1 MSVIFLARTRG
12 MCAGVARAIA
22 VVERALDK
30 FGAKRVY
37 VLHEVVHNRHVVEDL
52 RGRGA
57 KFVESL
63 SEIPEGSVVI
73 FSAHG
78 VGLETVKEA
87 NARGFTVIDAT
98 CPLVARIHR
107 KMNAA
112 GEAGK
117 AAVVIG
123 HAGHQEVTGTIG
135 QYTGSPSLVHV
146 VLTPQDVEQLSI
158 NEKNIIFATQTT
170 LSVDETA
177 ATVAALKVKFP
188 QIEGPRRD
196 DTCYATQLRQRA
208 IKELSALCDVILVAG
223 SPNSSNSNRL
233 REVAESGGKKAY
245 LIDDAS
251 YIDLKWLEGAEKIG
265 LSAGASAPEYVVD
278 GIIAFLKEHGVTEL
292 KLVGEE
298 NRHAVFPLPKGLE

>member
-30 FGAKRVY
+30 FGARRVY

-135 QYTGSPSLVHV
+135 QYT
-146 VLTPQDVEQLSI
+146 PQDVEQRSI

-177 ATVAALKVKFP
+177 ATVAALKAKFP